1 MVLNAYSES
10 LLWLLRIIDW
20 SRSREVGCGHATISL
35 QVTASALR
43 CDVANLERNN
53 EKVAVSVGQPLY
65 ALFDTRKRIFECVM
79 GNVSNRDAKS
89 ISYLNETLFGPP
101 PDVPVL
107 SLSANPSKCIGDKSA

>member
-1 MVLNAYSES
+1 MLNAYSES
-10 LLWLLRIIDW
+10 LLLRLRIIDW
-20 SRSREVGCGHATISL
+20 SRSREFGRRHATISL

-53 EKVAVSVGQPLY
+53 EIVAVSVVQSLY
-65 ALFDTRKRIFECVM
+65 ALIDTWKRIFECVM
-79 GNVSNRDAKS
+79 GNVSNCDAKS

-107 SLSANPSKCIGDKSA
+107 SLSADPSKCIGDESA